1 MENKPMN
8 QSISDGG
15 RVVAVGTPEQI
26 AADADSITGKY
37 L

>member
-1 MENKPMN
+1 MGPGGGE
-8 QSISDGG
+8 DGG

-26 AADADSITGKY
+26 KADADSITGKY

>member
-1 MENKPMN
+1 MSK
-8 QSISDGG
+8 ISCVADGG

-26 AADADSITGKY
+26 KADADSITGKY